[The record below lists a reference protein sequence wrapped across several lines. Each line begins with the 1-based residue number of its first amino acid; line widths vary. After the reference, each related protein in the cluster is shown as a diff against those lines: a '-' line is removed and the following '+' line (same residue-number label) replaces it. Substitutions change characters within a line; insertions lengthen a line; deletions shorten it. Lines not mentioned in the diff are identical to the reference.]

1 MANFIGLVYAT
12 LKAEGIDTNGM
23 STDEAVAKYN
33 ELQKASGGK
42 SGEKEGTPAE
52 NRKMNE
58 GIKSNLKQGNVYILG
73 SDSTPIMIDKKTEAG
88 IYYSTMKYTGKG
100 DYNGYVPT
108 SKPMFVKNEDIEKEL
123 WKQPTTR
130 VGTRY
135 KTLNSRVR
143 TRIKP

>member
-12 LKAEGIDTNGM
+12 LKQEGIDTKGM

-58 GIKSNLKQGNVYILG
+58 NIKKQFIPGNVYILG
-73 SDSTPIMIDKKTEAG
+73 ERGPIMIDKKTDDG
-88 IYYSTMKYTGKG
+88 IYYSTMKFTKTGY
-100 DYNGYVPT
+100 YNGYEPT
-108 SKPMFVKNEDIEKEL
+108 SKPIFVKNEDIDTEL
-123 WKQPTTR
+123 WK
-130 VGTRY
+130 
-135 KTLNSRVR
+135 
-143 TRIKP
+143 